1 MTSRPRAFP
10 GDMPEFPFEA
20 VLDELIFEYGQ
31 MTDDSNPCKQSL
43 ALDEQPAGPGHVMRR
58 FANVMGAVLSDGSFG
73 SKTVFID
80 EDKGKTSGT
89 VVHYDADGHLLWQL
103 PAATVTPLRCGLM
116 GQVLS
121 WACRSSP
128 ISANV
133 WACRT
138 PRPISRASRS

>member
-10 GDMPEFPFEA
+10 GDMPGFPFEA

-31 MTDDSNPCKQSL
+31 MTGDSNPCKQSL

-80 EDKGKTSGT
+80 EDKGKTGGT
-89 VVHYDADGHLLWQL
+89 VRALRRRRPPPV
-103 PAATVTPLRCGLM
+103 AATGRHRHAAALRPHGA
-116 GQVLS
+116 GFT
-121 WACRSSP
+121 AGP
-128 ISANV
+128 
-133 WACRT
+133 
-138 PRPISRASRS
+138 